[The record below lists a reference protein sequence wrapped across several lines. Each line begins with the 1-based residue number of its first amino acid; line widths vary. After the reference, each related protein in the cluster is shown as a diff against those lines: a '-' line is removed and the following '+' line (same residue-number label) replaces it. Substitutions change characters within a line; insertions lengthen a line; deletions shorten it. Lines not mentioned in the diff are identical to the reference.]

1 MRVTSCIANI
11 PTPFMI
17 QEVGSYLCSIAEAD
31 RVEFR
36 TNSHSDSELLFVLF
50 LDLLF
55 DTKSHITLV
64 IIVVN

>member
-1 MRVTSCIANI
+1 
-11 PTPFMI
+11 MI
-17 QEVGSYLCSIAEAD
+17 KEEGIYLCSIVEAD
-31 RVEFR
+31 RDEFKA
-36 TNSHSDSELLFVLF
+36 NSHSDSELLFVLF